1 MSPQFGE
8 DIPDAA
14 WKMLFDEDILTDK
27 RRAAEE
33 KWKDLSGIQIDGMRR
48 RAKTDL
54 MFLGSGLLEYDLL
67 SVSLHG
73 HYMRWLEEVRG
84 ERYRMTL
91 LPRDHYKSTANTIID
106 AIQMALPNDAGVTDY
121 PYSLG
126 PNVKLLIAHEVR
138 ESASRFLYEITK
150 AFLDKPLMLAIFS
163 DMIPS
168 RRLQRMNKWE
178 LELPRDIHHREPTF
192 DTMGVGGAAQGRH
205 YNWLKLDDLVGEDAR
220 DSETI
225 MSRVLMWFD
234 NIQSLLTRMKIDGW
248 DLTGTR
254 WAPTDV
260 YSHAVSMYGVVKDKS
275 ILRCYD
281 ERDIE
286 TMEDGQL
293 VIYGR
298 GAVENGLPIFP
309 EEFSIEDLNRIR
321 KNPYVWAAQYAN
333 NPREGSLTR
342 LKPHWLKHYNI
353 GSGDNLIIFEGEERG
368 TRKVRTS
375 ELDRCILIDPSVG
388 ESTKAD
394 PWGIVVTGTDRDMNI
409 YVLEAYRKNMLPPDG
424 IDEMFRL
431 YTKWNP
437 RLISIES
444 VAFSAMLKYWFDQT
458 CQRLGVYPSIY
469 DYKPGSK
476 RSKTARIEALSNYGA
491 AGQIYILEG
500 MHQLRDEWEWFPLGA
515 NDHILDAMAQGPEI
529 WTPGIGERAA
539 HEEEVDKA
547 IESIMDGRC
556 NVTGYS
562 EI

>member
-1 MSPQFGE
+1 MI
-8 DIPDAA
+8 DDNVTDAA

-33 KWKDLSGIQIDGMRR
+33 KWKDLSGEQIKGMRR

-54 MFLGSGLLEYDLL
+54 MFLGGGVLEYDLL
-67 SVSLHG
+67 SVTLHG
-73 HYMRWLEEVRG
+73 HYMRWLEEIRG
-84 ERYRMTL
+84 ERYRLSL

-106 AIQMALPNDAGVTDY
+106 SIQMALPNDAGVTDY

-126 PNVKLLIAHEVR
+126 PNIKLLIAHEVR

-150 AFLDKPLMLAIFS
+150 AFLDKPLMLALFPE
-163 DMIPS
+163 MIPS
-168 RRLQRMNKWE
+168 RRIQRMNKWE
-178 LELPRDIHHREPTF
+178 LELPREVHHREPTF

-225 MSRVLMWFD
+225 MKRVLMWFD
-234 NIQSLLTRMKIDGW
+234 NINSLLTRLKIDGW
-248 DLTGTR
+248 DLIGTR

-260 YSHAVSMYGVVKDKS
+260 YSHAVQMYGVIKDKS
-275 ILRCYD
+275 ILNCYD

-293 VIYGR
+293 AVYGR
-298 GAVENGLPIFP
+298 GAIENGLPIFP
-309 EEFSIEDLNRIR
+309 EEFSLEDLNRIR

-333 NPREGSLTR
+333 NPREGDLTR
-342 LKPHWLKHYNI
+342 LKPHWLKYYNI
-353 GSGDNLIIFEGEERG
+353 GSNDNLIIFEGEERG

-375 ELDRCILIDPSVG
+375 ELDRCIMIDPAVG
-388 ESTKAD
+388 ESNTAD
-394 PWGIVVTGTDRDMNI
+394 PWGIVVTGTDKDMNI

-476 RSKTARIEALSNYGA
+476 RSKVARIEALSNYGA
-491 AGQIYILEG
+491 AGQLYILEG

-515 NDHILDAMAQGPEI
+515 DDHILDAMAQGPEI
-529 WTPGIGERAA
+529 WSPGIGERAA
-539 HEEEVDKA
+539 HEDEVERA
-547 IESIMDGRC
+547 INSILDERSGL
-556 NVTGYS
+556 TGYS